1 MAERVL
7 IEVCVDSPSSAMA
20 AERGGAARVE
30 LCGSLVE
37 GGITPSAG
45 MIEAVRKKISIGL
58 QVIIRPRPG
67 DFCYESDEVEIMRRD
82 ISVAKE
88 AGADGVVFG
97 MLDREGKVDVS
108 STREL
113 IELARP
119 MNVTFHRAFD
129 MSADLLLALEDVQKA
144 GANRVLTSGGENECA
159 HGAETIA
166 LLVKAARGRVAIMA
180 GGGIRHDNVA
190 DIIQSTGVGEI
201 HVGLSRLVASP
212 MTYRN
217 SRVSLGKTQGREYQ
231 RWQVLEENVR
241 KLQRSL
247 ALSTS

>member
-1 MAERVL
+1 MAEIVL
-7 IEVCVDSPSSAMA
+7 IEVCVDSPSSAIA

-30 LCGSLVE
+30 LCGSLAE

-67 DFCYESDEVEIMRRD
+67 DFCYEPDEVEIMCRD
-82 ISVAKE
+82 ISLAKE

-97 MLDREGKVDVS
+97 ILDREGKVDVG
-108 STREL
+108 TTGEL
-113 IELARP
+113 VRLAHP

-129 MSADLLLALEDVQKA
+129 MSADLFQALEDVCAA
-144 GANRVLTSGGENECA
+144 GAHRVLTSGGEKECA
-159 HGAETIA
+159 QGAGTIA
-166 LLVKAARGRVAIMA
+166 RLVKAAQGRVAIMA
-180 GGGIRHDNVA
+180 GGGVRQDNVA
-190 DIIQSTGVGEI
+190 NIIQSTGVQEI

-217 SRVSLGKTQGREYQ
+217 SRVSLGKAEGREYQ

-247 ALSTS
+247 ALGTS

>member
-7 IEVCVDSPSSAMA
+7 IEVCVDSPASAVA

-45 MIEAVRKKISIGL
+45 MVEAVRKKISVGL

-67 DFCYESDEVEIMRRD
+67 DFCYEPDEIEIMRRD
-82 ISVAKE
+82 ISVAKDT
-88 AGADGVVFG
+88 GADGVVFG
-97 MLDREGKVDVS
+97 ILRREGKVD
-108 STREL
+108 TATTHEL
-113 IELARP
+113 VQLARP

-129 MSADLLLALEDVQKA
+129 MSADLFQALEDVCA
-144 GANRVLTSGGENECA
+144 SGADRILTSGGEKECLQ
-159 HGAETIA
+159 GADTIA
-166 LLVKAARGRVAIMA
+166 RLVEAANGRITIMA
-180 GGGIRHDNVA
+180 GGGIRHGNVA
-190 DIIQSTGVGEI
+190 NIIERTGVGEI

-217 SRVSLGKTQGREYQ
+217 SRVSLGKADGREYQ

-241 KLQRSL
+241 KLHRSL
-247 ALSTS
+247 VFSAS